1 MFSISGKLGLAA
13 PFGGKNSLPI
23 SERFFAGGARD
34 LRGFGFEEAGPQILV
49 PKRDSNNNI
58 IKDSNGNP
66 KLMTSPLGGNAV
78 LIINNELRFPLWGP
92 IGGSVFSDTGNLFQR
107 VRDIKP
113 SNITETV
120 GVGLRFKTPVGP
132 VRFDIGFLVLNKP
145 ANVAGW
151 QRHFTIGQTF

>member
-1 MFSISGKLGLAA
+1 MGLAA
-13 PFGGKNSLPI
+13 PFGGESSIPI

-49 PKRDSNNNI
+49 PERDSNNNI
-58 IKDSNGNP
+58 VKDSSGHP
-66 KLMTSPLGGNAV
+66 ILMTSPKGGNAV
-78 LIINNELRFPLWGP
+78 LVINNELRFPLWGP
-92 IGGSVFSDTGNLFQR
+92 IGGSVFSDTGNLFEQ
-107 VRDIKP
+107 VSDIKP

-145 ANVAGW
+145 PNVPSSHK
-151 QRHFTIGQTF
+151 HFTIGQTF